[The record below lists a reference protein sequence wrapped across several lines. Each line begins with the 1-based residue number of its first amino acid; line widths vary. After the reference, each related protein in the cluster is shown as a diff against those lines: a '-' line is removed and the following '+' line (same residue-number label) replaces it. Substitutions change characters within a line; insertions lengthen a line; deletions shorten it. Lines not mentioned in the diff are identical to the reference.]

1 MTPFFYVFFGGFER
15 KGIMTHNEEHS
26 TQFLKT
32 SFLRNLFIWV
42 KMYIETDSLSVF
54 DFVEW

>member
-1 MTPFFYVFFGGFER
+1 
-15 KGIMTHNEEHS
+15 MTHNEEHS

-32 SFLRNLFIWV
+32 FFLRNLFIWV